1 VREINR
7 EREWKRY
14 GERESEWVR
23 EREGDGGER
32 EIQVIVWSCRVNSL
46 RMLGERDRG
55 KEGGREGENEW
66 GRDFWAKER
75 ESEGEREIGER
86 MGGGEGEGE
95 REKSWEREKVSE
107 WVSERMKVCVCRV
120 SSLFMLGWEG
130 RERESKER
138 RRERGIGKRQWEK

>member
-1 VREINR
+1 LWVLDEQVGYAGWERGRERERKQGEKKRERDRKEAVREINR

-86 MGGGEGEGE
+86 
-95 REKSWEREKVSE
+95 
-107 WVSERMKVCVCRV
+107 
-120 SSLFMLGWEG
+120 
-130 RERESKER
+130 
-138 RRERGIGKRQWEK
+138 